1 MSKGITLRLNK
12 EFRTL
17 YYHGASFVDPL
28 LIVYARKNRLGLT
41 RIGITTGKKVGKAV
55 QRSRCR
61 RIIRA
66 AYALYAPSVKP
77 GYDLVFVARSR
88 TVGSTSTALAEVLGR
103 AFAKLGVLMTDGK
116 ESV

>member
-17 YYHGASFVDPL
+17 YYHGASYVDPL
-28 LIVYARKNRLGLT
+28 LIVYARKNRLGVT
-41 RIGITTGKKVGKAV
+41 RTGITTGKKVGGAV
-55 QRSRCR
+55 QRNRCR

-66 AYALYAPSVKP
+66 AYAVFAPSVKP

-88 TVGSTSTALAEVLGR
+88 TPVVSSNDLVPVLR
-103 AFAKLGVLMTDGK
+103 KAFAKLSVLK
-116 ESV
+116 EE